1 MADNLQTNLIGLE
14 EKLNEI
20 DSQIVKFKQIS
31 SDEGI
36 KLNDVVEILER
47 KKLQLLDGLDAW
59 QKTLIARHKDRP
71 LACDYI
77 NSIFSEFTPLCG
89 DRHIM
94 DDHAIVSGM
103 AYLEGRP
110 VIVIAQEKGR
120 TTDEKVLRNFGMP
133 HPEGYRKALRVMKFA
148 EKFGRPI
155 ITFIDTPGA
164 YPGIEAEE
172 RGQALAIAESLRE
185 MSQISV
191 PIIAVV
197 IGEGGS
203 GGALALSIADK
214 ILMLKYS
221 IYSVISPEGCASIL
235 FRDAGK
241 APIAAAALKLTAD
254 DLYNFKIIDQIIDEP
269 AGGAHRDVKSAV
281 ENVKSA
287 LINNLDKLID
297 LKKTELLDA
306 RYKKFREMGVYC
318 SNDETI
324 NK

>member
-1 MADNLQTNLIGLE
+1 MTETLQANLISLE

-20 DSQIVKFKQIS
+20 DSQISKFKQIS
-31 SDEGI
+31 ADEGI
-36 KLNDVVEILER
+36 KLNEVVEILER
-47 KKLQLLDGLDAW
+47 RKLQLLDELDAW

-77 NSIFSEFTPLCG
+77 NGVFTNFTPMCG

-94 DDHAIVSGM
+94 DDHAIVAGM

-110 VIVIAQEKGR
+110 VVIVAQDKGR
-120 TTDEKVLRNFGMP
+120 TTEEKVLRNFGMP

-148 EKFGRPI
+148 EKFNRPI

-172 RGQALAIAESLRE
+172 RGQALAIAENLRE
-185 MSQISV
+185 MSQLAV

-203 GGALALSIADK
+203 GGALALSIADR

-241 APIAAAALKLTAD
+241 APLAAAALKLTAD
-254 DLYNFKIIDQIIDEP
+254 DLHRFAIIDQIINEP
-269 AGGAHRDVKSAV
+269 AGGSHRDPKSTI
-281 ENVKSA
+281 ENVKAA
-287 LINNLDKLID
+287 LISNLDELCGAD
-297 LKKTELLDA
+297 KTELLNG
-306 RYKKFREMGVYC
+306 RYKKFRNMGVFC
-318 SNDETI
+318 SFDN
-324 NK
+324 

>member
-1 MADNLQTNLIGLE
+1 MAETLQANLISLE

-20 DSQIVKFKQIS
+20 DSQINKFKQIS
-31 SDEGI
+31 AAEGI
-36 KLNDVVEILER
+36 KLNEVVEILER
-47 KKLQLLDGLDAW
+47 RKLQLLDELDAW

-77 NSIFSEFTPLCG
+77 NSIFTNFTPMCG
-89 DRHIM
+89 DRHLM

-110 VIVIAQEKGR
+110 VVVVAQDKGR
-120 TTDEKVLRNFGMP
+120 TTEEKVLRNFGMP

-148 EKFGRPI
+148 EKFNRPI

-172 RGQALAIAESLRE
+172 RGQALAIAENLRE
-185 MSQISV
+185 MSQLAV

-203 GGALALSIADK
+203 GGALALSIADR

-241 APIAAAALKLTAD
+241 APLAAAALKLTAD
-254 DLYNFKIIDQIIDEP
+254 DLHRFAIIDQIINEP
-269 AGGAHRDVKSAV
+269 SGGAHRDPKSTI
-281 ENVKSA
+281 ENVKAA
-287 LINNLDKLID
+287 LISNLDD
-297 LKKTELLDA
+297 LCRADKKEILDG
-306 RYKKFREMGVYC
+306 RYKKFRNMGVFC
-318 SNDETI
+318 TFDN
-324 NK
+324 

>member
-1 MADNLQTNLIGLE
+1 MAENLQTNLVSLE

-20 DSQIVKFKQIS
+20 DSQISKFRQIS

-36 KLNDVVEILER
+36 ALNEVVEILER
-47 KKLQLLDGLDAW
+47 RKLQLLDELDAW

-71 LACDYI
+71 LASDYI
-77 NSIFSEFTPLCG
+77 NAVFTGFTPICG

-94 DDHAIVSGM
+94 DDHAIISGM

-110 VIVIAQEKGR
+110 VVVVAQDKGR
-120 TTDEKVLRNFGMP
+120 STEEKVLRNFGMP
-133 HPEGYRKALRVMKFA
+133 HPEGYRKALRAMKFA
-148 EKFGRPI
+148 EKFDRPV

-172 RGQALAIAESLRE
+172 RGQALAIAENLRE
-185 MSQISV
+185 MSQLGV
-191 PIIAVV
+191 PVVAVV

-203 GGALALSIADK
+203 GGALALSIADR

-241 APIAAAALKLTAD
+241 APLAAAALKLTAD
-254 DLYNFKIIDQIIDEP
+254 DLHRFGIIDQIINEP
-269 AGGAHRDVKSAV
+269 SGGAHRDPGGTIA
-281 ENVKSA
+281 NVKAA
-287 LINNLDKLID
+287 LIENLDQLSASARS
-297 LKKTELLDA
+297 ELLDG
-306 RYKKFREMGVYC
+306 RYKKFRKMGVFC
-318 SNDETI
+318 SFDS
-324 NK
+324 

>member
-1 MADNLQTNLIGLE
+1 MADNLQANLINLE

-20 DSQIVKFKQIS
+20 DSQISKFKQIS
-31 SDEGI
+31 ADEGI

-47 KKLQLLDGLDAW
+47 KKLQLLDELDAW

-77 NSIFSEFTPLCG
+77 NSVFTDFTPMCG

-94 DDHAIVSGM
+94 DDHAIISGM
-103 AYLEGRP
+103 AYLDGRP
-110 VIVIAQEKGR
+110 VVVVAQEKGR
-120 TTDEKVLRNFGMP
+120 TTEEKVLRNFGMP

-148 EKFGRPI
+148 EKFNRPI

-172 RGQALAIAESLRE
+172 RGQALAIAENLRE

-203 GGALALSIADK
+203 GGALALSVADR

-241 APIAAAALKLTAD
+241 APLAAAALKLTAD
-254 DLYNFKIIDQIIDEP
+254 DLYKFKIIDQIINEP
-269 AGGAHRDVKSAV
+269 SGGAHRDAKSAV
-281 ENVKSA
+281 DNVKTA
-287 LINNLDKLID
+287 LITNLDELNRVDKND
-297 LKKTELLDA
+297 LVNG
-306 RYKKFREMGVYC
+306 RYKKFRDMGVFC
-318 SNDETI
+318 SYDN
-324 NK
+324 

>member
-1 MADNLQTNLIGLE
+1 MAETLQANLISLE

-20 DSQIVKFKQIS
+20 DSQISKFKQIS
-31 SDEGI
+31 ADEGI
-36 KLNDVVEILER
+36 KLNEVVEILER
-47 KKLQLLDGLDAW
+47 RKLQLLDELDAW

-77 NSIFSEFTPLCG
+77 NAVFTNFTPMCG

-103 AYLEGRP
+103 AYLDGRP
-110 VIVIAQEKGR
+110 VVVVAQDKGR
-120 TTDEKVLRNFGMP
+120 TTEEKVLRNFGMP

-148 EKFGRPI
+148 EKFNRPV

-172 RGQALAIAESLRE
+172 RGQALAIAENLRE
-185 MSQISV
+185 MSQLAV

-203 GGALALSIADK
+203 GGALALSIADR

-241 APIAAAALKLTAD
+241 APLAAAALKLTAD
-254 DLYNFKIIDQIIDEP
+254 DLHRFAIIDQIINEP
-269 AGGAHRDVKSAV
+269 AGGSHRDPKSTI
-281 ENVKSA
+281 ENVKAA
-287 LINNLDKLID
+287 LISNLDELCGADKN
-297 LKKTELLDA
+297 ELLNG
-306 RYKKFREMGVYC
+306 RYKKFRNMGVF
-318 SNDETI
+318 SSFDE
-324 NK
+324 